1 VQQQKLRDLLTN
13 GRNFLEKAGI
23 ITYILDA
30 ELLLMQAA
38 EINTREDFLLK
49 LNENISERVSLKYK
63 SLIERR
69 LSYEPLAQIIG
80 NKEFWSLPFMV
91 NSHVLT
97 PRPETEHIIEQV
109 LLFFPDRKQKL
120 RLLDMG
126 TGSGCIII
134 SLLTEYPNA
143 SGIGV
148 DISPNALA
156 VAAQNA
162 KQLGVGDRITWLESD
177 WFENIQQEK
186 FDIILS
192 NPPYLELSEWQN
204 LPIYSGI
211 KGFEPEFALT
221 DGKDGLDA
229 YKILAASLPA
239 YLANDGKAFL
249 EFGKGQEKQLLSIFS
264 TLDTKLI
271 KDLAGIY
278 RVIVLASKNSIALN
292 VA

>member
-1 VQQQKLRDLLTN
+1 VQQKKLRDLLLY
-13 GRNFLEKAGI
+13 GRSLLNNAGI
-23 ITYILDA
+23 VTSALDA

-49 LNENISERVSLKYK
+49 LSKNTSDQVFAKYK
-63 SLIERR
+63 ALIERR

-80 NKEFWSLPFMV
+80 SKEFWSLSFKV

-97 PRPETEHIIEQV
+97 PRPETEHIVEQV
-109 LLFFPDRKQKL
+109 LLAFPDRKKKL

-134 SLLTEYPNA
+134 SLLNEYPNA
-143 SGIGV
+143 HGVGV

-162 KQLGVGDRITWLESD
+162 KQLGVGERVTWLESD
-177 WFENIQQEK
+177 WFKSIPQEK
-186 FDIILS
+186 FDVIVA
-192 NPPYLELSEWQN
+192 NPPYLKLTEWQN
-204 LPIYSGI
+204 LPSSSGI

-229 YKILAASLPA
+229 YRILASSMTA

-249 EFGKGQEKQLLSIFS
+249 EFGKGQEEQLLNIFQS
-264 TLDTKLI
+264 FNAKLI

-278 RVIVLASKNSIALN
+278 RVIALSKKNQQP
-292 VA
+292 